1 MAEQTLAGRGIR
13 LVRPGLLADGFAK
26 GRQLVC
32 REDKQEGFEQNYGFP
47 EAGIEV
53 EVIRIDLFPDASRVC
68 RSLFGKIHGCVAEIL
83 AKIFDHLFQSADLVE
98 KLEAVGKQDTIQ
110 KATHA
115 RGEAASLTPEI
126 PGIEGSGVWDGAV
139 MPGMLG
145 KGAEQGGKRFGQQR
159 AQIRGNGHG
168 LEGFTQLTVAPE
180 TDGLIEHDAPH
191 GVDGFEFLGV
201 PMEKLFFLI
210 RQPGKP
216 VFSDRYAAG
225 RGGAGAVFHGRS
237 PYGAAGGVYQKTI
250 FAKGLK
256 FPSRKKEYPVRLVLY
271 NRSLV

>member
-1 MAEQTLAGRGIR
+1 MAEQTLAGRDIR
-13 LVRPGLLADGFAK
+13 LVRLGMIADGFAK

-32 REDKQEGFEQNYGFP
+32 REDNQEGFEQNHGFP

-53 EVIRIDLFPDASRVC
+53 EVIRIDLLPRTSRVC
-68 RSLFGKIHGCVAEIL
+68 RRLLGKIQGCVAEIL

-98 KLEAVGKQDTIQ
+98 KLEAVGEQDTIQ
-110 KATHA
+110 EATHA
-115 RGEAASLTPEI
+115 RGVAASLTAEI
-126 PGIEGSGVWDGAV
+126 RGIEGSGVWNGAV
-139 MPGMLG
+139 MPGVFG

-159 AQIRGNGHG
+159 AQLRGNGDG

-191 GVDGFEFLGV
+191 GVGGLELLGV

-216 VFSDRYAAG
+216 VVSDRYAAG
-225 RGGAGAVFHGRS
+225 WEGAGAVFHGRS
-237 PYGAAGGVYQKTI
+237 P
-250 FAKGLK
+250 
-256 FPSRKKEYPVRLVLY
+256 
-271 NRSLV
+271 